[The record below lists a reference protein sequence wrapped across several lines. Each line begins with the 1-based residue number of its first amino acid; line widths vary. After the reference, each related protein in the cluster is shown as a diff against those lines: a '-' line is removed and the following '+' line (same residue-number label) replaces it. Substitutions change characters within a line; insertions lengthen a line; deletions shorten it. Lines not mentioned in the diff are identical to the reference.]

1 MKYISFILSLC
12 FCLTITA
19 QTKNDL
25 SQAKIDYK
33 NGEFLKAL
41 PIFERELNGKP
52 TDPSLNLWV
61 GVCLFETGGNLKS
74 AEEYLLIAS
83 KRNLP
88 ESYLYLGDIYVRQY
102 RVSEAKSQYDRYA
115 KARPKERETTLANR
129 NQYLEKLQ
137 RAISR
142 TEDIQIIDSLIVN
155 KDIFL
160 SAYKLSPDAGSLS
173 AFNDV
178 FETNKKIE
186 STVYTNGKGSKIYFG
201 QPSGDKISLFSMDK
215 LLNGYGN
222 EKKISNNNLGITG
235 NTNYPFVLTDGSTIY
250 FAGEDENG
258 LGGYD
263 IYVTRY
269 NLNND
274 TYLTPELLNMP
285 FNSTA
290 NDYLYV
296 FDEEKGIGWFA
307 TDRFQPEGKVC
318 VYTFIPNEEVTL
330 IESDDEIYKENR
342 AKIASI
348 KNTWRPGK
356 NYSTLIAN
364 ARKEKVIVPQKVSDF
379 TFVIN
384 DKYTYNAY
392 ADFKSSNARNLY
404 FEANEKRKALISTE
418 QDLEAKRN
426 EYITVSGNQR
436 SSLAN
441 IIQNL
446 ESRQAQLYK
455 QVQELEIKARN
466 EEIKNL
472 K

>member
-102 RVSEAKSQYDRYA
+102 RVSEAKSHYDRYA

-364 ARKEKVIVPQKVSDF
+364 ARKEKAIVPQKVSDF
-379 TFVIN
+379 TFVID

-418 QDLEAKRN
+418 QDLEAKRS

>member
-1 MKYISFILSLC
+1 
-12 FCLTITA
+12 
-19 QTKNDL
+19 
-25 SQAKIDYK
+25 
-33 NGEFLKAL
+33 
-41 PIFERELNGKP
+41 
-52 TDPSLNLWV
+52 
-61 GVCLFETGGNLKS
+61 
-74 AEEYLLIAS
+74 
-83 KRNLP
+83 
-88 ESYLYLGDIYVRQY
+88 
-102 RVSEAKSQYDRYA
+102 
-115 KARPKERETTLANR
+115 
-129 NQYLEKLQ
+129 
-137 RAISR
+137 
-142 TEDIQIIDSLIVN
+142 
-155 KDIFL
+155 
-160 SAYKLSPDAGSLS
+160 
-173 AFNDV
+173 
-178 FETNKKIE
+178 
-186 STVYTNGKGSKIYFG
+186 
-201 QPSGDKISLFSMDK
+201 MDK

-418 QDLEAKRN
+418 QDLEAKRS

>member
-1 MKYISFILSLC
+1 MRYISFILSLC
-12 FCLTITA
+12 FCLVLSA

-33 NGEFLKAL
+33 NGEFSKAL
-41 PIFERELNGKP
+41 PIFERELSGKP
-52 TDPSLNLWV
+52 TDPSLNLWT
-61 GVCLFETGGNLKS
+61 GVCLFEIGGNVKI
-74 AEEYLLIAS
+74 AEDYLLIAA

-88 ESYLYLGDIYVRQY
+88 ESYLYLGDIYVKQY
-102 RVSEAKSQYDRYA
+102 RVSEAKAQYDRYA
-115 KARPKERETTLANR
+115 KARPKEKETTLSNR

-137 RAISR
+137 RAISI

-155 KDIFL
+155 KEAFL
-160 SAYKLSPDAGSLS
+160 SAYRLSSDAGSLM
-173 AFNDV
+173 AFNDI
-178 FETNKKIE
+178 FEASKKIE
-186 STVYTNGKGSKIYFG
+186 STVYMNGKGTKIYFG
-201 QPSGDKISLFSMDK
+201 QPSDNKISLFSMDK
-215 LLNGYGN
+215 LLSGYGN
-222 EKKISNNNLGITG
+222 EKKISNNNLGLTG

-274 TYLTPELLNMP
+274 SYLTPELLNMP

-296 FDEEKGIGWFA
+296 FDEEKGVGWFA

-330 IESDDEIYKENR
+330 LESDDEIYKENR

-348 KNTWRPGK
+348 KSTWKPGK

-364 ARKEKVIVPQKVSDF
+364 ARKETIVATKKVSDF

-384 DKYTYNAY
+384 DSYTYNSY
-392 ADFKSSNARNLY
+392 TDFKSSNARNLY
-404 FEANEKRKALISTE
+404 FEANEKRKILESTE
-418 QDLEAKRN
+418 KDLEDKRD
-426 EYITVSGNQR
+426 EYITASGNQR
-436 SSLAN
+436 SSLAS

-446 ESRQAQLYK
+446 EVRQDQLYK
-455 QVQELEIKARN
+455 EVQDLDIKARN
-466 EEIKNL
+466 EEIKDR

>member
-102 RVSEAKSQYDRYA
+102 RVSEAKSQYDKYA
-115 KARPKERETTLANR
+115 KVRPKERDTTLANR

-142 TEDIQIIDSLIVN
+142 TEDIQIIDSLIMN

-384 DKYTYNAY
+384 DKYSYNAY

-418 QDLEAKRN
+418 QDLEAKRS

>member
-12 FCLTITA
+12 FWLTITA

-33 NGEFLKAL
+33 NGEFFKAL

-129 NQYLEKLQ
+129 NQHLEKLQ

-364 ARKEKVIVPQKVSDF
+364 ARKEKAIVPQKVSDF
-379 TFVIN
+379 TFVID

-418 QDLEAKRN
+418 QDLEAKRS

>member
-137 RAISR
+137 RVISR

-356 NYSTLIAN
+356 SYSTLIAN
-364 ARKEKVIVPQKVSDF
+364 ARKEKAIVPQKVSDF
-379 TFVIN
+379 TFVID

-418 QDLEAKRN
+418 QDLEAKRS